1 VFGFSF
7 GELVV
12 LIIVGVV
19 VLGPKE
25 LPGVLRK
32 LGHWSGKLR
41 RMASDIRAQSGI
53 DEVLRSE
60 GMGENIAEIR
70 KLARGEFDQIRR
82 DTTIDFRSTGPS
94 QGQARPVPALAAHDP
109 YGDVD
114 LVPIVRERE
123 YPREGA
129 DSYRAVADTAIV
141 YANTLP
147 ASPLATNALYLTG
160 DEVIGDEVAAD
171 ALPADASASEAP
183 SAAPPTADAL
193 PGDA

>member
-1 VFGFSF
+1 MFGFSF

-12 LIIVGVV
+12 LIIVGIV

-25 LPGVLRK
+25 LPAVLRK
-32 LGHWSGKLR
+32 LGMWSGKLR

-60 GMGENIAEIR
+60 GIGENIAEIR
-70 KLARGEFDQIRR
+70 KLARGELDHITREASVDLR
-82 DTTIDFRSTGPS
+82 GTSP
-94 QGQARPVPALAAHDP
+94 ARGSNGRPAPALSAHDP

-129 DSYRAVADTAIV
+129 DSYRAVSDTAIV
-141 YANTLP
+141 YADTLP
-147 ASPLATNALYLTG
+147 PSPLATSTLYLTG
-160 DEVIGDEVAAD
+160 DA
-171 ALPADASASEAP
+171 
-183 SAAPPTADAL
+183 
-193 PGDA
+193 

>member
-1 VFGFSF
+1 MFGFSF

-94 QGQARPVPALAAHDP
+94 QGQARPVPTLAAHDP

-147 ASPLATNALYLTG
+147 ASPFATNALYLTG
-160 DEVIGDEVAAD
+160 DEVAAD
-171 ALPADASASEAP
+171 ALPASASASEAP
-183 SAAPPTADAL
+183 SGPPPTADAL